1 MKQNSADVYSA
12 SCPSRLALEMIASKW
27 TLLIIPLLDEG
38 RLRNNEL
45 LRRIG
50 GISQKM
56 LTQTLRDL
64 ERAGLVLRI
73 DHKTVPPQV
82 EYGLTPLG
90 RSLSK
95 TLTVLDRWVEKHQTE
110 LNGGGKR

>member
-1 MKQNSADVYSA
+1 MKSSADVYVA
-12 SCPSRLALEMIASKW
+12 ACPSRIALELIASKW
-27 TLLIIPLLDEG
+27 TLLIMPALSTG
-38 RLRNNEL
+38 RMRNNEL

-50 GISQKM
+50 GVSQKM
-56 LTQTLRDL
+56 LTQTLRNL
-64 ERAGLVLRI
+64 ERAGLVQRF
-73 DHKTVPPQV
+73 DYQTVPPQV

-95 TLTVLDRWVEKHQTE
+95 TLTTLDRWVEKHQAE